1 MNKQDEEEVVALA
14 TPPVKPF
21 GELIDSMYE
30 LRTEREKLSSAA
42 KKIGE
47 KLEILEAEII
57 ARLDSDAMTMGRGRA
72 ASATLTEV
80 DVPKVDDWDEFY
92 KYIGENEAYHLLQR
106 RPSSAACRETI
117 ESGETIDGVGIFTKR
132 AISLRKI
139 T

>member
-1 MNKQDEEEVVALA
+1 MKEQDQEEETALA
-14 TPPVKPF
+14 PPPVKPF
-21 GELIDSMYE
+21 GALIDSMYA
-30 LRTEREKLSSAA
+30 LRNEREKLTTAA

-47 KLEILEAEII
+47 ELSVLEAEII
-57 ARLDSDAMTMGRGRA
+57 ARLDTDEMTMGRGKA

-80 DVPKVDDWDEFY
+80 DVPKVDSWDDFY

-132 AISLRKI
+132 SISLRKL